1 MKGVHDF
8 KKADCSLSPYVS
20 SLKCNNRKVYMNGRQ
35 EYCSS
40 IPQSA
45 QNDRS
50 SPDDEDVIDMPHP
63 EEFTTKTCL
72 SRKSQ
77 WIPPYLEDEEPEFF
91 DVEYCTNTDHIA
103 NSQSSNY
110 DEQKNL
116 FPKKEIGFV
125 DMLDI
130 QMDSSIPSVPQVIT
144 DPLSV
149 GVEEIVSK
157 KFSIKRRCILRPLMN
172 DAHNN
177 TQRSTDFSSCF
188 EKNPLRV
195 VTSNKKVSSH
205 FPYYVVHIKFY
216 APYHAFF
223 SFIFHV
229 ETSFFGTLV
238 DRSEI
243 SDTTH

>member
-8 KKADCSLSPYVS
+8 KKAEYSLSPYVS
-20 SLKCNNRKVYMNGRQ
+20 SLKCNNRKVYMNGRHKQ
-35 EYCSS
+35 YFSS

-45 QNDRS
+45 QNDRP
-50 SPDDEDVIDMPHP
+50 SPDDEDVIEMPP

-77 WIPPYLEDEEPEFF
+77 WIPSNLEDEKPEFF
-91 DVEYCTNTDHIA
+91 DVEYCANTDHIA

-130 QMDSSIPSVPQVIT
+130 QIDSSIPSVPQVIT

-149 GVEEIVSK
+149 GVEENVSK
-157 KFSIKRRCILRPLMN
+157 EFSIKRRCILRPLMN
-172 DAHNN
+172 DAHN

-195 VTSNKKVSSH
+195 ATSKQKG
-205 FPYYVVHIKFY
+205 KFT
-216 APYHAFF
+216 F
-223 SFIFHV
+223 S
-229 ETSFFGTLV
+229 LL
-238 DRSEI
+238 RI
-243 SDTTH
+243 SY